1 MRKIIIAIALVLFMA
16 FPAFGADFDV
26 TLQWDENT
34 EPDLATGEK
43 ARYKIYY
50 KTDTSGAGAKSNF
63 TNLPLSEFRAD
74 EGPTTV
80 NVTVAKDESTD
91 PDIVQF
97 TLHNLEDTKSYF
109 FAVTALDETGN
120 ESDLSNEVSTVAVVR
135 VVPVIDALV
144 INSQTGEVRTNNSNI
159 IVNLK
164 AHDDTLIAGYVIQI
178 DEATFN
184 EANIIGITPVQTID
198 YNLNRTLTGD
208 GSHTIYAW
216 AIDEM
221 ENVSDRASVSVTVD
235 TVAPAKPNLS
245 VWQIIKK
252 WLKGWF

>member
-1 MRKIIIAIALVLFMA
+1 MKKLMVVLLVLFLA
-16 FPAFGADFDV
+16 YPAFGAKFDL

-34 EPDLATGEK
+34 EPDLATGERP
-43 ARYKIYY
+43 RYKIYY
-50 KTDTSGAGAKSNF
+50 KTDASGAGVKSNF

-109 FAVTALDETGN
+109 FAVTALDEVGN
-120 ESDLSNEVSTVAVVR
+120 ESDLSDEVSIAGIVR
-135 VVPVIDALV
+135 IAPVIDTLAV
-144 INSQTGEVRTNNSNI
+144 NGQTGTVATNNSNI
-159 IVNLK
+159 AVNLK
-164 AHDDTLIAGYVIQI
+164 ANDDQKIAGYVIQV
-178 DEATFN
+178 DAPDFN
-184 EANIIGITPVQTID
+184 ESNIIGITPVQTID
-198 YNLNRTLTGD
+198 FNLNRTLTGD
-208 GSHTIYAW
+208 GPHTVYVW

-221 ENVSDRASVSVTVD
+221 ENVSDRASVSVTLD
-235 TVAPAKPNLS
+235 TVAPAKPNVS
-245 VWQIIKK
+245 IWQIIKK